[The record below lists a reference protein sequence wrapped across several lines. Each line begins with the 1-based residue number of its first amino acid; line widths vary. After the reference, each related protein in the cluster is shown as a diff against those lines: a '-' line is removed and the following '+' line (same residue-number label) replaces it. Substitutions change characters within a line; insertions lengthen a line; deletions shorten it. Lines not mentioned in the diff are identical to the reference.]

1 MYFQNKNARIAMLA
15 TVGIGALAMSSN
27 AQAQTITPV
36 VDVCTG
42 LSLDPSL
49 VTDIVGETVQPVED
63 LETVLN
69 GLVLSPLLVGLGLP
83 VLNSDLATTLD
94 TIANGNQLS
103 LTVLDTDGNIVTSSD
118 ACNVTADGFTLD
130 QEAGI
135 SIGGN
140 AITGLGADGLGASA
154 GELDAIAFGNSAST
168 SAGATGAIAIGANAS
183 VSEVDGVAL
192 GNGASVTF
200 ANSVAIGAGS
210 VTSRGAVA
218 GYSSP
223 GLTGTFDSVGEV
235 SVGAPGAE
243 RQITNLAPGTAATDA
258 ATVGQVQGAL
268 DAVDA
273 LADVAVQYDDGTYAT
288 VTLQGASGTTVTN
301 VADGALN
308 GTSTDAVN
316 GSQLFATNQNVQ
328 VNADAITALDGRVT
342 VNEGDIANL
351 DGRVTV
357 NETDIANL
365 DGRVTVNEGDIAALD
380 GRVTVNE
387 GDIANLDGRVTVN
400 EGDIANL
407 DGRVTTNE
415 TDIANLDGRVTTN
428 ETDIANLDGRVTTN
442 ETDIANLDGRVTVNE
457 GDIANLDGRVTTN
470 ETDIANIDNR
480 VTVNEG
486 DIANLDGRVT
496 VNETDIANLDGRVTV
511 NEGDIANLDGRV
523 TVNEGDIA
531 NIDGRVTVNETDI
544 ANIDSRVTVN
554 EGDIVAIDG
563 RVTTNETAITNLQT
577 QVANVPL
584 GYVDDVDGT
593 TPSSSPTQT
602 VAMIGAAAGP
612 VTLTNVASGALS
624 ATSSDAVNGSQL
636 HATNMQVDQNT
647 TNIAN
652 NAADITTNA
661 SNIATN
667 ATNIAN
673 NTANISQNTSD
684 IEIIQNNLAGS
695 TVVAVQYSDA
705 SNPRYSN
712 GGVVSQDV
720 TLVGLDPNATVGLH
734 NVADAVDAFDAV
746 NLRQMQSGIDAALAT
761 ANAYTD
767 MRFAE
772 IAFDLDDVRR
782 ASYAG
787 TAGALA
793 VSGLPQVIESEGQMI
808 AGAIGHYR
816 GETAFAIGYSASSSD
831 GRAVFKFNGTV
842 DTHGYAGIS
851 TGAGF
856 AF

>member
-1 MYFQNKNARIAMLA
+1 MYLKKTTTRVAMMA
-15 TVGIGALAMSSN
+15 TVGISALAMSSN
-27 AQAQTITPV
+27 AQAQSVTPV

-63 LETVLN
+63 IETVLN
-69 GLVLSPLLVGLGLP
+69 GLVLSPLLSALGLP
-83 VLNSDLATTLD
+83 VLNSDLSTTLD
-94 TIANGNQLS
+94 NIANGNQLA

-118 ACNVTADGFTLD
+118 ACNVTADGYTLN

-135 SIGGN
+135 AIGGN
-140 AITGLGADGLGASA
+140 SITGLGANGLDASA

-168 SAGATGAIAIGANAS
+168 SVGATGAIAIGADSS
-183 VSEVDGVAL
+183 VTQADGVAL

-210 VTSRGAVA
+210 VTLRGAVS

-223 GLTGTFDSVGEV
+223 GLAGTFDSAGEV

-243 RQITNLAPGTAATDA
+243 RQITNLAPGTEATDA

-268 DAVDA
+268 DAVAA
-273 LADVAVQYDDGTYAT
+273 LDDVAVQYDDGTYAT
-288 VTLQGASGTTVTN
+288 VTLKGASGTTVTN

-308 GTSTDAVN
+308 DTSTDAVN

-342 VNEGDIANL
+342 TNETDIANL

-357 NETDIANL
+357 NETDIANI
-365 DGRVTVNEGDIAALD
+365 DGRVTVNEGDIASLD

-387 GDIANLDGRVTVN
+387 G
-400 EGDIANL
+400 
-407 DGRVTTNE
+407 
-415 TDIANLDGRVTTN
+415 
-428 ETDIANLDGRVTTN
+428 
-442 ETDIANLDGRVTVNE
+442 
-457 GDIANLDGRVTTN
+457 
-470 ETDIANIDNR
+470 
-480 VTVNEG
+480 
-486 DIANLDGRVT
+486 
-496 VNETDIANLDGRVTV
+496 
-511 NEGDIANLDGRV
+511 
-523 TVNEGDIA
+523 
-531 NIDGRVTVNETDI
+531 DI

-563 RVTTNETAITNLQT
+563 RVTNNETAITNLQT

-584 GYVDDVDGT
+584 GYVDDGDGT

-612 VTLTNVASGALS
+612 VTLTNVAAGSLS

-636 HATNMQVDQNT
+636 YATNQQVDQNM
-647 TNIAN
+647 TNIAQN
-652 NAADITTNA
+652 TADITNNA
-661 SNIATN
+661 NDIANNTANIATN

-684 IEIIQNNLAGS
+684 IQLIQNNLAGS

-705 SNPRYSN
+705 DNPRYSN
-712 GGVVSQDV
+712 GGVISQDV

-734 NVADAVDAFDAV
+734 NVADAVSDFDAV
-746 NLRQMQSGIDAALAT
+746 NLRQMQAGIDAALTT

-793 VSGLPQVIESEGQMI
+793 VSGLPQVIESDGQMM

-816 GETAFAIGYSASSSD
+816 GETAFAIGYSASSND

-842 DTHGYAGIS
+842 DTHGYAGVS

>member
-1 MYFQNKNARIAMLA
+1 MYLKTTTARVAMMA
-15 TVGIGALAMSSN
+15 TVGVSALAMSSN
-27 AQAQTITPV
+27 AQAQSITPV

-63 LETVLN
+63 IETVLN
-69 GLVLSPLLVGLGLP
+69 GLVLSPLLAGLGLP

-168 SAGATGAIAIGANAS
+168 SVGATGAIAIGANAS

-192 GNGASVTF
+192 GNGANVTF

-273 LADVAVQYDDGTYAT
+273 LADVAVQYDDGTYAA

-351 DGRVTV
+351 DGRVT
-357 NETDIANL
+357 
-365 DGRVTVNEGDIAALD
+365 
-380 GRVTVNE
+380 
-387 GDIANLDGRVTVN
+387 
-400 EGDIANL
+400 
-407 DGRVTTNE
+407 
-415 TDIANLDGRVTTN
+415 
-428 ETDIANLDGRVTTN
+428 TN

-470 ETDIANIDNR
+470 ETDIANLDNR

-793 VSGLPQVIESEGQMI
+793 VSGLPQVIESEGQMM

>member
-1 MYFQNKNARIAMLA
+1 MYLKKTTTRVAMMA
-15 TVGIGALAMSSN
+15 TVGISALALSSN
-27 AQAQTITPV
+27 AQAQSVTPV

-63 LETVLN
+63 IETVLN
-69 GLVLSPLLVGLGLP
+69 GLVLSPLLSALGLP
-83 VLNSDLATTLD
+83 VLNSDLSTTLD
-94 TIANGNQLS
+94 NIANGNQLA

-118 ACNVTADGFTLD
+118 ACNVTADGYTLN

-135 SIGGN
+135 AIGGN
-140 AITGLGADGLGASA
+140 SITGLGANGLDASA

-168 SAGATGAIAIGANAS
+168 SVGATGAIAIGADSS
-183 VSEVDGVAL
+183 VTQADGVAL

-210 VTSRGAVA
+210 FTSRGAVS

-223 GLTGTFDSVGEV
+223 GLAGTFDSAGEV

-243 RQITNLAPGTAATDA
+243 RQITNLAPGTEATDA

-268 DAVDA
+268 DAVAA
-273 LADVAVQYDDGTYAT
+273 LDDVAVQYDDGTYAT
-288 VTLQGASGTTVTN
+288 VTLKGASGTTVTN

-308 GTSTDAVN
+308 DTSTDAVN

-342 VNEGDIANL
+342 TNETDIANLDGRVTVNEGDIAALDGRVTTNETDIANLDGRVTVNEGDIAALDGRVTTNETNITNLDGRVTMNETDIASLDGRVTVNEGDIAALDGRVTTNETDIANLDGRVTTNETNISNLDGRVTTNETDIANL

-365 DGRVTVNEGDIAALD
+365 DGRVTVNEGDIASLD

-387 GDIANLDGRVTVN
+387 G
-400 EGDIANL
+400 
-407 DGRVTTNE
+407 
-415 TDIANLDGRVTTN
+415 
-428 ETDIANLDGRVTTN
+428 
-442 ETDIANLDGRVTVNE
+442 
-457 GDIANLDGRVTTN
+457 
-470 ETDIANIDNR
+470 
-480 VTVNEG
+480 
-486 DIANLDGRVT
+486 
-496 VNETDIANLDGRVTV
+496 
-511 NEGDIANLDGRV
+511 
-523 TVNEGDIA
+523 
-531 NIDGRVTVNETDI
+531 DI

-563 RVTTNETAITNLQT
+563 RVTNNETAITNLQT

-584 GYVDDVDGT
+584 GYVDDGDGT

-612 VTLTNVASGALS
+612 VTLTNVAAGSLS

-636 HATNMQVDQNT
+636 YATNQQVDQNM
-647 TNIAN
+647 TNIAQN
-652 NAADITTNA
+652 TADITNNA
-661 SNIATN
+661 NDIANNTANIATN

-684 IEIIQNNLAGS
+684 IQLIQNNLAGS

-705 SNPRYSN
+705 DNPRYSN
-712 GGVVSQDV
+712 GGVISQDV

-734 NVADAVDAFDAV
+734 NVADAVSDFDAV
-746 NLRQMQSGIDAALAT
+746 NLRQMQAGIDAALTT

-793 VSGLPQVIESEGQMI
+793 VSGLPQVIESDGQMM

-816 GETAFAIGYSASSSD
+816 GETAFAIGYSASSND

-842 DTHGYAGIS
+842 DTHGYAGVS